1 MARTYVFVC
10 DQREF
15 KCKEIIG
22 MCLGEVGLDITLSSF
37 ANTFAFLLASL
48 IPLGAVQTF
57 ARQVSFTGKARV
69 NPRTQNHEMI
79 ITKSNVS

>member
-37 ANTFAFLLASL
+37 ANAIAFLLASL

-57 ARQVSFTGKARV
+57 ARQVGYLVLVTFVTACLAV
-69 NPRTQNHEMI
+69 PI
-79 ITKSNVS
+79 FLL